1 MVDILWFR
9 NDLRLY
15 DNESFSRVVK
25 SNSAILI
32 YIYDKTL
39 INRSTVSFYH
49 LKFIDDSLRDL
60 SNELNEK
67 YNASLNIYYDDTIN
81 VFRHLSEKYQ
91 IENIFSNRVFKEK
104 ASQLIDN
111 DCGQLFL
118 SKGIEWVQSNQFG
131 IQINHRNRKTW
142 SRDWRMFTTKKIEPL
157 IKSECNFIRDLN
169 SEFIDV
175 YRIKN
180 DESKYRQSGGTKAAK
195 NLLNSFLSSRH
206 QNYQFL
212 MSSPLSSESS
222 CSRLSPHITYGTVSI
237 RDIVTRLNSQIDD
250 ENNID
255 KQSLSSFKKRLAWH
269 CHFIQKFYDEPA
281 IEYQNMNRA
290 YDGLR
295 DDSFDESKFNAWKT
309 GTTGFPFIDAC
320 MRFVRSTG
328 WLNFRMRAMLV
339 SFASYQLWL
348 DWRLTSKHLSKY
360 FTDYEPGIHYSQF
373 QMQSGTTGINTIR
386 IYNPIKQSYDQD
398 PGGDFIRKWIP
409 ELSSIPN
416 VLVHE
421 PWKLSPANQLDLGIK
436 NGNNYSSPIVDNTS
450 MTKVAREKIWNIKK
464 GKLSKLLSVNVIN
477 KHASNKK

>member
-1 MVDILWFR
+1 MTDILWFR

-15 DNESFSRVVK
+15 DNESFSRVIK

-49 LKFIDDSLRDL
+49 LKFIDDSLKDL

-67 YNASLNIYYDDTIN
+67 YNASLNIYYDHTLN

-91 IENIFSNRVFKEK
+91 IKNIFSNRVYKER

-111 DCGQLFL
+111 DCEKLFL
-118 SKGIEWVQSNQFG
+118 SKGIEWVKSNQFG
-131 IQINHRNRKTW
+131 IQINHRDRKTW
-142 SRDWRMFTTKKIEPL
+142 SRDWRIFTSKKIKPL
-157 IKSECNFIRDLN
+157 IKSECNFIHDHN
-169 SEFIDV
+169 FEFIDV
-175 YRIKN
+175 GRIKN

-195 NLLNSFLSSRH
+195 NLLSSFLSSRH

-212 MSSPLSSESS
+212 MSSPSSSESS
-222 CSRLSPHITYGTVSI
+222 CSRLSPHIAYGTISI
-237 RDIVTRLNSQIDD
+237 RDIVTRLNLKIEN
-250 ENNID
+250 ENNVD
-255 KQSLSSFKKRLAWH
+255 KKSLTSFKKRLAWH
-269 CHFIQKFYDEPA
+269 CHFIQKFYDQPA

-290 YDGLR
+290 YDGR
-295 DDSFDESKFNAWKT
+295 REDSFDESKFNAWKT
-309 GTTGFPFIDAC
+309 GLTGFPFIDAC

-398 PGGDFIRKWIP
+398 PQGEFIRKWIP
-409 ELSSIPN
+409 ELTDVPDSLI
-416 VLVHE
+416 HE
-421 PWKLSPANQLDLGIK
+421 PWRLSPAEELDLGIK
-436 NGNNYSSPIVDNTS
+436 SGNNYPSPIIDNGLE
-450 MTKVAREKIWNIKK
+450 TKRARDKIWEVRKSK
-464 GKLSKLLSVNVIN
+464 HARDLSIAVVN
-477 KHASNKK
+477 KHASNK